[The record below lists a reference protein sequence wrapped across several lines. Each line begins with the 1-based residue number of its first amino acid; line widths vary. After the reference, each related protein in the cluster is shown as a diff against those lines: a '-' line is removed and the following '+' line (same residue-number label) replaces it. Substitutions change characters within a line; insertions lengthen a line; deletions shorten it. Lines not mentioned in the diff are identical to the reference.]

1 MTQKQT
7 ELINHLYNHPKI
19 YSVAKQ
25 TNINHA
31 DDLVQLLALY
41 VLEHTDDKLPDLDYF
56 ERWSNVFF
64 RFTLTNYTYGKLF
77 EREQS
82 VDFTIFNDTFD
93 DSNFTS
99 NTIYKDV
106 IDGYKKYE
114 EQNQLD
120 YSEEIVINDIYDT
133 FEDFMVNIP
142 EKVNYLI
149 KQYLKLKNMS
159 EVSRTTGVKYN
170 TLRRIKRIIKKLNKN
185 K

>member
-1 MTQKQT
+1 MKHTTKQLQ
-7 ELINHLYNHPKI
+7 LINHIYNHPKI

-25 TNINHA
+25 TNSNHA
-31 DDLVQLLALY
+31 DDLIQLLALY

-82 VDFTIFNDTFD
+82 VDFTIFNDIFNETD
-93 DSNFTS
+93 LNP
-99 NTIYKDV
+99 IYKEV